1 MWTDKALRAVLLLHI
16 LGVIVQATL
25 AGEFL
30 SGTDSAVQI
39 HEITGWTV
47 VALGLVQI
55 LLAIVSKSAP
65 LWFVIA
71 SVGTFLGESLQIG
84 TGYGRFLNAH
94 IPLAV
99 LIFGL
104 VIWQTTWLFR
114 ERKA

>member
-1 MWTDKALRAVLLLHI
+1 MLIDRLLRLVLLLHI
-16 LGVIVQATL
+16 AGVVVQAAL
-25 AGEFL
+25 AGQFL
-30 SGTDSAVQI
+30 SGADSAVSV
-39 HEITGWTV
+39 HEVTGWAV

-55 LLAIVSKSAP
+55 LLAIVSQSAP

-71 SVGTFLGESLQIG
+71 SVGTFLGEALQVG
-84 TGYGRFLNAH
+84 TGYGRFLNVH

-114 ERKA
+114 QRKA